1 MASNVLFRFFV
12 LQVKWTSHV
21 MVKTPCTCRSPTP
34 VTCTV
39 SQRLGVFQTVT
50 TTKTICKSSLGQLLA
65 TEFDIDVKPCFSFST
80 CARLQLTPSAACL
93 KRCVVSNKTHEKT
106 HLCVDRACACLSV
119 FVPVNTPPRRLQTT
133 KRSACANVRHALYIP
148 NSKLHQGTLVTLLL
162 RM

>member
-1 MASNVLFRFFV
+1 
-12 LQVKWTSHV
+12 

-50 TTKTICKSSLGQLLA
+50 TMKTICKSYLGQLLA

-80 CARLQLTPSAACL
+80 CARLHLTPSAACL

-119 FVPVNTPPRRLQTT
+119 FVPVKTPTSTAADNQEKCMR
-133 KRSACANVRHALYIP
+133 KCASCAVH
-148 NSKLHQGTLVTLLL
+148 SKLQITPGHIGDPSAKNVSSWHVQARGERTLKV
-162 RM
+162 